1 MALRPAQLRPR
12 LTPLQ
17 RLDRAARAALPS
29 TLAVLLVIFSA
40 VPLGLPGLRGLAPAF
55 AVPIVYFWS
64 IWRPG
69 LVPPAAVFGLGVLAD
84 LLGAAPLGVSSATL
98 LLLAGLVDSNR
109 RMLARQ
115 SALFAWLLFMPLA
128 ALTLGLTWALASLLS
143 LRLMPPE
150 PALLQWALTVAL
162 YPALA
167 FVMGRADRW
176 LAALE
181 AE

>member
-1 MALRPAQLRPR
+1 MNPR
-12 LTPLQ
+12 LSPLQ
-17 RLDRAARAALPS
+17 RLDRAARAALP
-29 TLAVLLVIFSA
+29 TMLAVLLLVLSA

-55 AVPIVYFWS
+55 AVPIVFFWS

-69 LVPPAAVFGLGVLAD
+69 LVPPAVVFVIGVLAD
-84 LLGAAPLGVSSATL
+84 LLGAAPLGVSSLTL
-98 LLLAGLVDSNR
+98 LLLAGLVDVNR

-115 SALFAWLLFMPLA
+115 SALSGWLLFVPFA
-128 ALTLGLTWALASLLS
+128 ALTLALSWAFTSLLS

-150 PALLQWALTVAL
+150 PALLQWALTAAL

-181 AE
+181 G

>member
-1 MALRPAQLRPR
+1 MTPR
-12 LTPLQ
+12 ASLLQ

-29 TLAVLLVIFSA
+29 MLAVLLLVLSA

-64 IWRPG
+64 IWRPA
-69 LVPPAAVFGLGVLAD
+69 LVPPATVFAIGVLAD
-84 LLGAAPLGVSSATL
+84 LLGAAPLGVSSLTL
-98 LLLAGLVDSNR
+98 LLLAGLVDANR

-115 SALFAWLLFMPLA
+115 SALAGWLLFVPFS
-128 ALTLGLTWALASLLS
+128 ALTLALTWALTSLLS
-143 LRLMPPE
+143 FWPMPAE
-150 PALLQWALTVAL
+150 PVLLQWALTVGL

-181 AE
+181 G